1 MGTVPQGNGRDEV
14 RTPYDTVISL
24 LRTEKG
30 TDLLPLNKYVF
41 LIHTKVNRLQVKE
54 AIEQIYKVKVAKVN
68 TIKVRGKTKR
78 VRYKAGRTP
87 DWKKAIVTLK
97 EGHKIEVT

>member
-1 MGTVPQGNGRDEV
+1 MK
-14 RTPYDTVISL
+14 TPYDTVISL

-30 TDLLPLNKYVF
+30 TELMPLNKYLF
-41 LIHTKVNRLQVKE
+41 LIDMRANKFRIKE

-68 TIKVRGKTKR
+68 TVIVSGKPKR
-78 VRYKAGRTP
+78 VRFKEGRTA
-87 DWKKAIVTLK
+87 DWKKALVTLK

>member
-1 MGTVPQGNGRDEV
+1 MST
-14 RTPYDTVISL
+14 RTPYDVAISL

-30 TDLLPLNKYVF
+30 TELLPLNKYMF
-41 LIHTKVNRLQVKE
+41 LVDIKANKFQIKK
-54 AIEQIYKVKVAKVN
+54 AIEQIYKVKVSKVN
-68 TIKVRGKTKR
+68 TTIASGKIKR
-78 VRYKAGRTP
+78 VRYQTGRTA